1 MNLLRCTIDR
11 SIIGAQKKE
20 IMADRVIIKKYNN
33 RRLYDTE
40 KNTYVTLAALA
51 ELIREGR
58 QIEVV
63 DAQTK
68 EDVTAFTL
76 TQVILEEAKKKNFM
90 LPVPLL
96 HLMIQFGHTVLNEF
110 FEKYLQQVVR
120 NYLAYKSS
128 VDAQFS
134 KWLDL
139 GAQFSQQSQQAV
151 PPFNPF
157 ANVFDFFPKTR
168 GEKPKGVKKKEKEE
182 E

>member
-1 MNLLRCTIDR
+1 MTDT
-11 SIIGAQKKE
+11 
-20 IMADRVIIKKYNN
+20 VVIKKYNN

-40 KNTYVTLAALA
+40 KNAYVTLAALA
-51 ELIREGR
+51 EMIKEGR

-76 TQVILEEAKKKNFM
+76 TQIILEEARKKKFL
-90 LPVPLL
+90 LPVSLL
-96 HLMIQFGHTVLNEF
+96 HLMIQFGETVLAEF
-110 FEKYLQQVVR
+110 FEKYLQQVVK

-128 VDAQFS
+128 VDTQFS

-139 GAQFSQQSQQAV
+139 GAQLSQQTQQAV

-157 ANVFDFFPKTR
+157 ANVFDLFPKTP
-168 GEKPKGVKKKEKEE
+168 GEKPKGGKKKDDE
-182 E
+182 

>member
-1 MNLLRCTIDR
+1 
-11 SIIGAQKKE
+11 
-20 IMADRVIIKKYNN
+20 MAESVVIKKYNT
-33 RRLYDTE
+33 RPLYDTE
-40 KNTYVTLAALA
+40 KNAYVTLAALA
-51 ELIREGR
+51 GMIKEGR

-76 TQVILEEAKKKNFM
+76 TQIILEEAKKKNFL

-96 HLMIQFGHTVLNEF
+96 HLMIQFGETVLSEF
-110 FEKYLQQVVR
+110 FEKYLQQVVK

-128 VDAQFS
+128 VDTQFS

-139 GAQFSQQSQQAV
+139 GAQLSQQGPQVS

-157 ANVFDFFPKTR
+157 MSVFDMFPKTA
-168 GEKPKGVKKKEKEE
+168 GEKPKGGKKKDGE
-182 E
+182 

>member
-1 MNLLRCTIDR
+1 
-11 SIIGAQKKE
+11 
-20 IMADRVIIKKYNN
+20 MAESVVIKKYNN

-40 KNTYVTLAALA
+40 KNAYVTLAALA
-51 ELIREGR
+51 GMIKEGR

-76 TQVILEEAKKKNFM
+76 TQIILEEAKKKNFL

-96 HLMIQFGHTVLNEF
+96 HLMIQFGETVLSEF
-110 FEKYLQQVVR
+110 FEKYLQQVVK

-128 VDAQFS
+128 VDTQFS

-139 GAQFSQQSQQAV
+139 GAQLSQQAPQV
-151 PPFNPF
+151 TPPFNPF
-157 ANVFDFFPKTR
+157 MSVFDMFPKTA
-168 GEKPKGVKKKEKEE
+168 GEKPKAGKRRKSEGQGGDLSQAIPAFEDNP
-182 E
+182 